1 MPTQGTYLCKTARL
15 SFVKLKLVTEQDGK
29 NCHKMINFFSLPR
42 SSSGAN
48 PEGVNLQA
56 VTDKSHM
63 TGGNEENASKSTTSK
78 SHQEQQHHQSASKQ
92 QQQKVFKPIQN
103 WHKIMKIS
111 SDQPLSKLTVDQ
123 VFRNVIP
130 PYVPHVPPNT
140 SERCIGKFSLTF
152 RPLHF

>member
-1 MPTQGTYLCKTARL
+1 
-15 SFVKLKLVTEQDGK
+15 
-29 NCHKMINFFSLPR
+29 MIIFSIPR
-42 SSSGAN
+42 SYSDAN
-48 PEGVNLQA
+48 PEGVNLRE

-63 TGGNEENASKSTTSK
+63 TEGNEENSSKSTTSK
-78 SHQEQQHHQSASKQ
+78 SHQELQHRQSASKQ

-140 SERCIGKFSLTF
+140 SERCIGKFYFSFRCTF
-152 RPLHF
+152 

>member
-1 MPTQGTYLCKTARL
+1 MGYRKCLEKL
-15 SFVKLKLVTEQDGK
+15 SENDL
-29 NCHKMINFFSLPR
+29 FFLPR
-42 SSSGAN
+42 SSSVAN
-48 PEGVNLQA
+48 PEGVDLQA
-56 VTDKSHM
+56 VTDKSHHM
-63 TGGNEENASKSTTSK
+63 TEGNEENSSSKSTTSK
-78 SHQEQQHHQSASKQ
+78 SHQEQQHQQSASKQ

-140 SERCIGKFSLTF
+140 SERCIGKFSNV
-152 RPLHF
+152 PLHFLGHQRPLFFLYKKRRLLI

>member
-1 MPTQGTYLCKTARL
+1 M
-15 SFVKLKLVTEQDGK
+15 
-29 NCHKMINFFSLPR
+29 
-42 SSSGAN
+42 
-48 PEGVNLQA
+48 GVDLQA

-63 TGGNEENASKSTTSK
+63 TEGNEENSSSKSTTSK
-78 SHQEQQHHQSASKQ
+78 SHQEQQHQQSASKQ

-140 SERCIGKFSLTF
+140 SERCIGKFYFSFRCTF
-152 RPLHF
+152 

>member
-1 MPTQGTYLCKTARL
+1 MGYRKYLEKFSENDL
-15 SFVKLKLVTEQDGK
+15 
-29 NCHKMINFFSLPR
+29 FFLPR
-42 SSSGAN
+42 PSSVSN
-48 PEGVNLQA
+48 PEGVDLQA
-56 VTDKSHM
+56 ITDKSHM
-63 TGGNEENASKSTTSK
+63 TEENEEKSSSNSTTSK
-78 SHQEQQHHQSASKQ
+78 SHQEQQHQQSASKQ

-140 SERCIGKFSLTF
+140 SERCIGKFSNV
-152 RPLHF
+152 PLHFLGHQRPLFFLYKKT